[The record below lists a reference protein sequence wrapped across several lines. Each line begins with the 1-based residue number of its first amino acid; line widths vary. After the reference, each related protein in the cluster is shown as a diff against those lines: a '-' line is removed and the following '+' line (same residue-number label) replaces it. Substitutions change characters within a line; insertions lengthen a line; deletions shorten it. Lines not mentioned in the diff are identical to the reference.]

1 MSRNTNKRVAAVIY
15 AVMIMLVTT
24 TVAIGVY
31 DFNIKTGSVTVGAER
46 REVTS
51 RGITVSD
58 LLEEQEITVDDED
71 YISASKGSDLED
83 KFDIQIRRAVPVV
96 LNFKD
101 QEVEIKTA
109 ELTVKDVLKSLSV
122 FYTEQDKITPA
133 LDTPIAENMKITVVQ
148 YQTKEK
154 AVEEQI
160 NFPIEKSENANVEAG
175 KTVVVQEG
183 IKGIRENKVK
193 QTFEN
198 GKLIKT
204 QMVSTKLVREPV
216 KEVVQIG
223 TKVIEVPPVIT
234 EDSVASTKPL
244 TPEAKPEAQNPAPQP
259 VVPQAPAPEAKPE
272 PAPQPQ
278 NGKPSLEG
286 KRSIVMN
293 ASAYDL
299 SFESCGKRP
308 GDKYYGITA
317 SGTKAKPGTVAVDPK
332 VIPLGTKLYVESMDG
347 TGSYGVATAEDKGGA
362 IKGNRIDLFYANRSD
377 ALQFGRRQVKVY
389 IMN

>member
-31 DFNIKTGSVTVGAER
+31 DFNIKTGSITVGAET

-51 RGITVSD
+51 RGVTVSD

-71 YISASKGSDLED
+71 YISASKGSELED
-83 KFDIQIRRAVPVV
+83 KFDIKIRRAVPVV

-101 QEVEIKTA
+101 QEVEINTA

-122 FYTEQDKITPA
+122 FYDEDDKITPA
-133 LDTPIAENMKITVVQ
+133 MDTPIAENMKITVVQ
-148 YQTKEK
+148 YQNKEK
-154 AVEEQI
+154 VVEEQI
-160 NFPIEKSENANVEAG
+160 NFPIEKSENANVEKG

-183 IKGIRENKVK
+183 IKGIRENKIK

-198 GKLIKT
+198 GKLIST
-204 QMVSTKLVREPV
+204 QMISTKLVREPV

-223 TKVIEVPPVIT
+223 TKVIVVPPIVT
-234 EDSVASTKPL
+234 ENSVASTKPVA
-244 TPEAKPEAQNPAPQP
+244 PQAQNPAPVAPVTP
-259 VVPQAPAPEAKPE
+259 VVPQAPQAAPE

-286 KRSIVMN
+286 KRSIVMK

-332 VIPLGTKLYVESMDG
+332 VIPLGTKLYIESMDG
-347 TGSYGVATAEDKGGA
+347 TASYGVATAEDKGGA
-362 IKGNRIDLFYANRSD
+362 IKGNRIDLFYSNRSD
-377 ALQFGRRQVKVY
+377 ALQFGRREVKVY
-389 IMN
+389 IMD